1 MAQWIVF
8 GVGTALALFGALGV
22 VLVRNPVHAALLL
35 VQTLFGVA
43 ILFVNQGAHFLAVVQ
58 VIVYAGAVVVLFL
71 FVIMLLG
78 VDRNEDVMDEPLRG
92 QRPLALLVGG
102 LGIVE
107 LVALFVL
114 RSDSF
119 QTGQPGTPGTDSNV
133 KELSKA
139 VFTRY
144 LYPFEITSVLLV
156 IAVVGAVLLARRP
169 KGLLTT
175 GERPEVA
182 AVDGGQ

>member
-8 GVGTALALFGALGV
+8 CVGTAMALIGAMGV

-43 ILFVNQGAHFLAVVQ
+43 VLFVNQGAHFLAVVQ

-78 VDRNEDVMDEPLRG
+78 IDRNDDVLDEPLRG
-92 QRPLALLVGG
+92 QRPLSLLVGALG
-102 LGIVE
+102 LAE
-107 LVALFVL
+107 LVALFTL

-119 QTGQPGTPGTDSNV
+119 RTGQPGTPGTGSNV
-133 KELSKA
+133 EELSKA

-169 KGLLTT
+169 KVTFDA
-175 GERPEVA
+175 A
-182 AVDGGQ
+182 AVEGTT

>member
-1 MAQWIVF
+1 MAHPVDI
-8 GVGTALALFGALGV
+8 TDGAMDRVWRRHRLGAHW
-22 VLVRNPVHAALLL
+22 RARG
-35 VQTLFGVA
+35 GVA

-92 QRPLALLVGG
+92 QRPLALVVGA

-169 KGLLTT
+169 KGVL
-175 GERPEVA
+175 PEVGVA
-182 AVDGGQ
+182 DGGQ

>member
-8 GVGTALALFGALGV
+8 AAGTAMALIGALGV

-43 ILFVNQGAHFLAVVQ
+43 LLFVNQGAHFLAVVQ

-78 VDRNEDVMDEPLRG
+78 VDKAEDIRTEPLQG
-92 QRPLALLVGG
+92 QRPAALILGALAL
-102 LGIVE
+102 VE
-107 LVALFVL
+107 LVALFAM
-114 RSDSF
+114 RSSSF
-119 QTGQPGTPGTDSNV
+119 RLGQAGTPGVGSNV
-133 KELSKA
+133 EQLSRS
-139 VFTRY
+139 VFTKY

-156 IAVVGAVLLARRP
+156 IAVVGAVLLSRRP
-169 KGLLTT
+169 KA
-175 GERPEVA
+175 GESA
-182 AVDGGQ
+182 